1 MLIRGDRP
9 NHSYIATD
17 SRPIRDMLIM
27 RDRPKNSYR
36 AAEGIGLTGI
46 CSLRDRPNRGICR
59 KGLFEA

>member
-1 MLIRGDRP
+1 MRIIKDRP
-9 NHSYIATD
+9 NNRYRAAEG
-17 SRPIRDMLIM
+17 RPTRDMLIM

>member
-1 MLIRGDRP
+1 MGDRP
-9 NHSYIATD
+9 NNSYIATD
-17 SRPIRDMLIM
+17 SRHIRDMLIM